1 MKILYIITKADEIGG
16 AQIHVRDL
24 ARRLHNDGNKV
35 TVIVGEDGALVRQLK
50 ELHISVRIVE
60 NLVRQI
66 SPLNDIKAIFN
77 IRKIIKDN

>member
-1 MKILYIITKADEIGG
+1 GEEKDEKKR
-16 AQIHVRDL
+16 Q
-24 ARRLHNDGNKV
+24 
-35 TVIVGEDGALVRQLK
+35 RQLK

-77 IRKIIKDN
+77 IRRIIKGYSPDIIGLHSSKAGIVGRLAACRLNIPV